1 MSLWIIDTDHISL
14 LQRGHPVVTQR
25 INQVNT
31 DEIAVTIITAEEQ
44 LRGRLDFIR
53 KDSAIDELVSA
64 YARLRDTLK
73 DYKSINLLD
82 FNHKACSCYED
93 LVRQKIRIGT
103 QDLRIAAITLSVNGI
118 LVTRNER
125 DFARVPGIQL
135 EDWTVPTF
143 SL

>member
-53 KDSAIDELVSA
+53 KASAIDELVSA

>member
-53 KDSAIDELVSA
+53 KASAIDELVSA

-82 FNHKACSCYED
+82 FNHKACSC
-93 LVRQKIRIGT
+93 
-103 QDLRIAAITLSVNGI
+103 
-118 LVTRNER
+118 
-125 DFARVPGIQL
+125 
-135 EDWTVPTF
+135 
-143 SL
+143 